1 MLTFQEIIFRLNRFW
16 MQQGCAILQPW
27 DQEVGAGTFHPATFL
42 GALGKKPT
50 SVAYVQASRRPAD
63 GRYGDNPNRGQRYYQ
78 YQVIIKPS
86 LDNIQELY
94 LDSLRELGIDLVQE
108 EVRFV
113 EDNWESPALGAWGI
127 GWEVWL
133 NGMEVTQFTY
143 FQQVGGVKCQP
154 TTVELTYGLERLAVH
169 LQKVDS
175 MYDIIWSQN
184 PTLTYGELFK
194 RYEREMSIFNFE
206 ESSAEQLQQQF
217 DDWHNECLNMLK
229 RQLVYPAYEAA
240 IKCSHLFNLLDARGV
255 LSVSQ
260 RQIYMLRVREVTQKV
275 AEVYLALEAG
285 DNSRVESALTNQGL
299 EADK

>member
-1 MLTFQEIIFRLNRFW
+1 MLTFQEIISKLNQFW

-42 GALGKKPT
+42 GALGERPT
-50 SVAYVQASRRPAD
+50 KAAYVQASRRPTD

-86 LDNIQELY
+86 LDNIQEVY
-94 LDSLRELGIDLVQE
+94 LGSLRFLGIDLTKE

-143 FQQVGGVKCQP
+143 FQQVGGFKCQP
-154 TTVELTYGLERLAVH
+154 TTVELTYGLERLAVY
-169 LQKVDS
+169 LQQVGS
-175 MYDIIWSQN
+175 MYDVVWSQH
-184 PTLTYGELFK
+184 PAITYGELFK
-194 RYEREMSIFNFE
+194 RYEFDMSTFNFE
-206 ESSAEQLQQQF
+206 RSDAEKLQRQF
-217 DDWHNECLNMLK
+217 NDWYEECLNML
-229 RQLVYPAYEAA
+229 RYRLVYPAYEAA

-260 RQIYMLRVREVTQKV
+260 RQSYMLQVREMTQQV
-275 AEVYLALEAG
+275 AEVYLSLEH
-285 DNSRVESALTNQGL
+285 DEQHS
-299 EADK
+299 DK